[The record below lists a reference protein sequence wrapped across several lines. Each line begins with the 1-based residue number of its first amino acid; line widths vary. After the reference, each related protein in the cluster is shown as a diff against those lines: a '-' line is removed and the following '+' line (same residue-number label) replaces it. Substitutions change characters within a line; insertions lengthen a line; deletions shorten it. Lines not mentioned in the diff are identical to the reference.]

1 MRIALVFF
9 AALLALAPLPMP
21 AHAADA
27 APSLEANQAF
37 LAANAKKPGVVTLA
51 SGLQYRVLRS
61 GAGKRVAP
69 TDLVQIAYTAR
80 LIDGTVVDGTSPV
93 LPATVAVGGILRGL
107 SEALQM
113 MHVGDHWQVV
123 MPTNLAYG
131 AAGAGAGRIPP
142 DQALVFDVSLL
153 SASPAPDAGTAPSDS
168 PLSIVQS
175 PGGYQKGA
183 VLTLHP

>member
-1 MRIALVFF
+1 MAFVFF
-9 AALLALAPLPMP
+9 AALLALAPLPMR
-21 AHAADA
+21 AQAADTA
-27 APSLEANQAF
+27 LSLEANQAF
-37 LAANAKKPGVVTLA
+37 LSANAKKPGVVTLP
-51 SGLQYRVLRS
+51 SGLQYRVLRA
-61 GAGKRVAP
+61 GAGRRVGP
-69 TDLVQIAYTAR
+69 TDLVQISYSAR
-80 LIDGTVVDGTSPV
+80 LIDGTLVDGTSPG
-93 LPATVAVGGILRGL
+93 LPATVTVSGIIRGL
-107 SEALQM
+107 SEALQT

-153 SASPAPDAGTAPSDS
+153 SASPAAQAGPAPSDN
-168 PLSIVQS
+168 PLAIVQS